1 MFFHWKNLYAFRR
14 RRAAVLVSRLT
25 SLWQNTLETFFYKM
39 YEDRNCSLLHLKL
52 KQIAY
57 KRKLFRC
64 ESQLEVGT
72 LLSIFYTYWTR
83 ILA

>member
-1 MFFHWKNLYAFRR
+1 M
-14 RRAAVLVSRLT
+14 LVSRLT

-64 ESQLEVGT
+64 ESQLEVWT
-72 LLSIFYTYWTR
+72 LLSIFYTYWTH